1 MAKKLVM
8 YLEDESFWRSHA
20 KDTLMESQLS
30 DRIELLLFDN
40 FKALEKE
47 LERRQPD
54 LLILDNELKT
64 VKSNG
69 ATKGAELL
77 PKYLAMHPGL
87 RVVMFPALADKEFRN
102 HATDKGAF
110 KTFSKMT
117 SFEELVFECLEA

>member
-20 KDTLMESQLS
+20 QDTLMESQLNEA
-30 DRIELLLFDN
+30 IELVLFDN

-47 LERRQPD
+47 LEMRQPD

-69 ATKGAELL
+69 TTKGAELL
-77 PKYLAMHPGL
+77 PKYLALHPGL
-87 RVVMFPALADKEFRN
+87 RVVMFPALADKEFKKYAADR
-102 HATDKGAF
+102 GAF
-110 KTFSKMT
+110 KTFSKLT
-117 SFEELVFECLEA
+117 SFEELLFECLEV